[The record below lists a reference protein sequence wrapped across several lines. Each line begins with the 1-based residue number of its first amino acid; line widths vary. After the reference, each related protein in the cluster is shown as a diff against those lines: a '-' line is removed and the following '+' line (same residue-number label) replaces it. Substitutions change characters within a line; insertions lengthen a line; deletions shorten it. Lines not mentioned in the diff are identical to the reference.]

1 MTAVP
6 TAGEEREGPVSFV
19 YDIASHADSG
29 YDSASVLI
37 RIENQSSFA
46 GRRSPF
52 AYFTTFLAAEKTA
65 GKTIGLGL
73 DADLANLQG
82 SGAIICLRSRSA
94 RLTVALFLPAKNKS
108 RRSATFSPWPKT

>member
-19 YDIASHADSG
+19 YDIASHADSS

-37 RIENQSSFA
+37 QIENQSSFA

-52 AYFTTFLAAEKTA
+52 AYFATFLAAEGAAGKTI

-73 DADLANLQG
+73 DADLYNLQG
-82 SGAIICLRSRSA
+82 SRAVIYKEAGWQRAGLTTCGRLRLARSQ
-94 RLTVALFLPAKNKS
+94 
-108 RRSATFSPWPKT
+108 